1 MLHRD
6 ACEEIRLN
14 YRRGILT
21 FASGCLLIGC
31 KQRNH
36 PAGQAMTNSLTNWER
51 PRFEPGGS
59 NALVFYVLYGEF
71 PTNLT
76 VSASAYRT
84 AGLPAGVEPRKMSRA
99 QSPVFPFTDGDFAK
113 TAGAEN
119 PVLFAKLQTVPECLM
134 FQGEVADP
142 KDLNYL
148 RDTIGLVTWFL
159 DHGGVSVMDV
169 QQLRLFDPAAWRS
182 NFFEPAKPN
191 LLKHVVILH
200 SKEPNDTQWFHT
212 RGLRKF
218 GRPDLSLH
226 YVPPQHKAA
235 VIELFERFIVLQA
248 EGGRIPEGQEIRMKA
263 LPAGMTCRHSGT
275 LDDFDF
281 NNVHVEIR
289 WQGDGR

>member
-1 MLHRD
+1 MNDRW
-6 ACEEIRLN
+6 R
-14 YRRGILT
+14 ILT
-21 FASGCLLIGC
+21 CVFGCLLIGC
-31 KQRNH
+31 NQSNH
-36 PAGQAMTNSLTNWER
+36 PTGQSVANSLTTWER
-51 PRFEPGGS
+51 PRFELGS
-59 NALVFYVLYGEF
+59 GNAMVFCVLYGEL

-84 AGLPAGVEPRKMSRA
+84 AGLPEDVELRKLSRA
-99 QSPVFPFTDGDFAK
+99 QRPVFPFTDGDFAK

-119 PVLFAKLQTVPECLM
+119 PGLFAKLQTVPECLIL
-134 FQGEVADP
+134 QGQVADP

-148 RDTIGLVTWFL
+148 RDAIGLATWFL
-159 DHGGVSVMDV
+159 DHGGVAIMDV
-169 QQLRLFDPAAWRS
+169 QQLRLFDPTAWKS
-182 NFFEPAKPN
+182 NFFEPARPV

-200 SKEPNDTQWFHT
+200 SKEPDDTKWFHT

-226 YVPPQHKAA
+226 HVPQQHEAA

-263 LPAGMTCRHSGT
+263 LPAGMSCHHAGT
-275 LDDFDF
+275 LDDLDF

-289 WQGDGR
+289 WQGGLR